1 MAEFLL
7 GSVFVVVVVA
17 IVGCWWRRHPRRAW
31 VLTTEVGWWFGG
43 MLAGYAV
50 VWRLTAEAPLWVGVA
65 GVTAN
70 MTLWIGVLGPIMMRR
85 FERRFPFV
93 HE

>member
-1 MAEFLL
+1 
-7 GSVFVVVVVA
+7 
-17 IVGCWWRRHPRRAW
+17 
-31 VLTTEVGWWFGG
+31 

-50 VWRLTAEAPLWVGVA
+50 VGRLTAEAPLWVGVA